1 MVTMKQLN
9 KKFKIWKLKAL
20 KVLGI
25 YLLNYININYNH
37 KIIYKG
43 TVDMCKKFHP
53 LCFMVTKHEKAKDY
67 AHMFS
72 CLQIAVSKHFDFE
85 YEPDTLLGELE
96 CLKDFINM
104 HVKK

>member
-1 MVTMKQLN
+1 L
-9 KKFKIWKLKAL
+9 KKNLKKKSLKKNFFLFLPFLKIAAL
-20 KVLGI
+20 
-25 YLLNYININYNH
+25 NYNH

-43 TVDMCKKFHP
+43 TVDMYKKFHP

-67 AHMFS
+67 AYMFS